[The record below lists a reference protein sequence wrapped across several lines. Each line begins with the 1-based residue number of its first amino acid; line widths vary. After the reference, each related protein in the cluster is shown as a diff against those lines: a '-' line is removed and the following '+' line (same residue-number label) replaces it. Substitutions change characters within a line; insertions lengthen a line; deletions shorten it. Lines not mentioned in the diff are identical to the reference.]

1 MFKLGSR
8 LLITAVLLAT
18 ALSLSGTE
26 AGAQQTM
33 PVDDISS
40 GGGGT
45 GGIVPISSTDSGE
58 PDVGQ
63 TRDLPG
69 GHCRAPGA
77 EEQVGL
83 FSEVQSASG
92 ALRWMTV
99 IWALR
104 YLGLGT

>member
-1 MFKLGSR
+1 MFRLGSR

-18 ALSLSGTE
+18 ALALSATQ
-26 AGAQQTM
+26 AGAQQRM
-33 PVDDISS
+33 PVDDVSS

-45 GGIVPISSTDSGE
+45 GGVVPISSTDSGE

-69 GHCRAPGA
+69 GGSGPGGA
-77 EEQVGL
+77 EQVGI
-83 FSEVQSASG
+83 SEVRCATG
-92 ALRWMTV
+92 TLRWIAV
-99 IWALR
+99 IWTLR